1 MNWRCSDFIM
11 WKSVLANSEFFHRC
25 RQCKCYNYAYN
36 VSAVMNFCWR
46 AVNKWSAINVYTTR
60 YMFFIGYL
68 HVIFIF
74 FFSIMW
80 THFND
85 VFPQKLF
92 KVINF
97 WKDLYVLVLLIVQRR
112 VSQVYLRSYFIKL
125 ALWCSNAC
133 KTHRASQQQ
142 YEKQDFVDLGPA
154 FTCRD
159 NLTML
164 FFYLLLLFFG
174 LWIIEAN

>member
-11 WKSVLANSEFFHRC
+11 WKSVLANSDFFHRC

-133 KTHRASQQQ
+133 KHIEHHSNNMKNKILWTW
-142 YEKQDFVDLGPA
+142 D
-154 FTCRD
+154 
-159 NLTML
+159 
-164 FFYLLLLFFG
+164 LLLLAGIIWPWSFFTYFYSS
-174 LWIIEAN
+174 LIYEL